1 MAISSF
7 IPEIW
12 SASLLENLKKTL
24 VFGGVCNRDYEG
36 DIANAGDTV
45 HITSISRPTVRA
57 YVPNQAS
64 LTVDEVFDASRALLI
79 DQMNYAAFKID
90 DVDAR
95 QAAGN
100 VLPAATLETSYALA
114 ESADRYIASLYTG
127 IQSANAVSLTASP
140 ITVTGGSGVTAWTQ
154 VWDSILVPLSVKL
167 DEANVPRANRWVV
180 IPPWLQGALI
190 RDDRFVR
197 MDASGTTEGLRNG
210 LVGRAAGFDILLSNN
225 CPVPAANQSVV
236 IAGTN
241 SAITYAEQILKME
254 AYSPEASF
262 SDAVKFLHVFGARL
276 VRPDSLAYAVAAS
289 V

>member
-1 MAISSF
+1 MSIQSF
-7 IPEIW
+7 VPEIW
-12 SASLLENLKKTL
+12 SASLLENLKKSL

-57 YVPNQAS
+57 YVPNSQVIQ
-64 LTVDEVFDASRALLI
+64 VDELFDASRALVI
-79 DQMNYAAFKID
+79 DQINYAAFKID

-95 QAAGN
+95 QAVGN

-114 ESADRYIASLYTG
+114 ESADRYVASLYTG
-127 IQSANAVSLTASP
+127 IQSANQVSGT
-140 ITVTGGSGVTAWTQ
+140 ITVTGGAGVTAWTQ

-167 DEANVPRANRWVV
+167 DEANVPRAGRWVI

-225 CPVPAANQSVV
+225 CPSPGANQSVV
-236 IAGTN
+236 MAGVNT
-241 SAITYAEQILKME
+241 AITYAEQILKME
-254 AYSPEASF
+254 AFRPEASF
-262 SDAVKFLHVFGARL
+262 SDAVKFLHCYGAKL

>member
-1 MAISSF
+1 MSISSF
-7 IPEIW
+7 VPEIW

-24 VFGGVCNRDYEG
+24 VYGGCANRDYEG
-36 DIANAGDTV
+36 DISQAGDTV
-45 HITSISRPTVRA
+45 HITSISRPTIRS
-57 YVPNQAS
+57 YTPNSQ
-64 LTVDEVFDASRALLI
+64 TIVVDEIFDASRALVI

-95 QAAGN
+95 QAKGN
-100 VLPAATLETSYALA
+100 VIPAATLETSYGLA
-114 ESADRYIASLYTG
+114 ESADRYVASLYTG
-127 IQSANAVSLTASP
+127 IQAANQVAPGSA
-140 ITVTGGSGVTAWTQ
+140 ITVTGGTGATAWTQ

-167 DEANVPRANRWVV
+167 DEANVPRQGRWVV

-225 CPVPAANQSVV
+225 CPVPSANQSVV
-236 IAGTN
+236 IAGNNT
-241 SAITYAEQILKME
+241 AITYAEQILKME
-254 AYSPEASF
+254 AYRPEASF
-262 SDAVKFLHVFGARL
+262 SDAVKFLHVFGAKL
-276 VRPDSLAYAVAAS
+276 VRPDSLAYAIAAS